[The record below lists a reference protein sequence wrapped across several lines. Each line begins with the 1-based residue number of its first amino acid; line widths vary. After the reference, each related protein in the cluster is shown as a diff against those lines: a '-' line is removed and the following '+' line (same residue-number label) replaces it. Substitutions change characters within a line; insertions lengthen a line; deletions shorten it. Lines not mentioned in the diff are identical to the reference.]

1 MSAQR
6 PPYGR
11 WIALGLGAVLLFLT
25 ALLLVKSEWNHETSN
40 YGGVPPSF
48 PPPIIHLLKLGRTHE
63 LSFSVPFGEE
73 SVAMRV
79 ATGSRYGL
87 EPDANE
93 EWDRI
98 LPKHGHLVHIA
109 STPTATPEPYTVTL
123 LHQLKCLQIVREQ
136 YLSPPTNPITSR
148 TRHCMNYLRQTL
160 YCRLNMGLESVEDA
174 EGRAARDYDAVC
186 RDWTK
191 LYDEADR
198 NQVAFS
204 SWKERQ

>member
-1 MSAQR
+1 MGAQR

-25 ALLLVKSEWNHETSN
+25 ALLLLKSEWGHETSD
-40 YGGVPPSF
+40 YD
-48 PPPIIHLLKLGRTHE
+48 RTHE

-73 SVAMRV
+73 SVAMRI

-109 STPTATPEPYTVTL
+109 STPTSTPEPYTVTL
-123 LHQLKCLQIVREQ
+123 FHQLKCLQIVREQ
-136 YLSPPTNPITSR
+136 YLSPPSNPIAPR

-198 NQVAFS
+198 NQAAFS
-204 SWKERQ
+204 LWKERQ

>member
-1 MSAQR
+1 MD
-6 PPYGR
+6 
-11 WIALGLGAVLLFLT
+11 
-25 ALLLVKSEWNHETSN
+25 
-40 YGGVPPSF
+40 
-48 PPPIIHLLKLGRTHE
+48 RTHE

-109 STPTATPEPYTVTL
+109 STPTSTPEPYTVTL
-123 LHQLKCLQIVREQ
+123 FHQLKCLQIVREQ
-136 YLSPPTNPITSR
+136 YLSPPSSPIAPR

-198 NQVAFS
+198 NQAAFS
-204 SWKERQ
+204 LRKERQ